1 MNAATICILGFLI
14 ILLTILI
21 VKSFPT
27 ECTRTSEGFQ
37 GSSTELLSFCPAG
50 TKSYLND
57 KGDSMCCR
65 GVVNGR
71 ICEGVNV
78 CTFSQSSE
86 KVPLCRKRPK
96 RYFGPIYDIIRS
108 WMQTDYGNKYQMVI
122 NYMGFIP
129 MYLNPMPPTQVLP
142 ESKAKFQGF
151 FNDEKGWF
159 DGIKREYGDRFN
171 NQEDTDQ
178 REMFMEEVMYI
189 ITELPKVFA
198 GSPILKDQEL
208 LKRKALEQVCKQ

>member
-1 MNAATICILGFLI
+1 MNAATICVCGLLI

-27 ECTRTSEGFQ
+27 ECTITPEGFQ
-37 GSSTELLSFCPAG
+37 VSPNEILSFCPAG

-57 KGDSMCCR
+57 KGDNMCCK
-65 GVVNGR
+65 GIVNGR
-71 ICEGVNV
+71 TCEGRDV
-78 CTFSQSSE
+78 CTFSQSSG

-96 RYFGPIYDIIRS
+96 RYFGPIYDIIKS
-108 WMQTDYGNKYQMVI
+108 WMQQDYANKYQIII

-129 MYLNPMPPTQVLP
+129 MYLNTMPPTQILP
-142 ESKAKFQGF
+142 ESKTKYAGF
-151 FNDEKGWF
+151 FNDEKGWL
-159 DGIKREYGDRFN
+159 DSVKREYGDRFN
-171 NQEDTDQ
+171 NEDDEEQ
-178 REMFMEEVMYI
+178 RQMFMEEVMYI

-208 LKRKALEQVCKQ
+208 LKRKALEQVCK